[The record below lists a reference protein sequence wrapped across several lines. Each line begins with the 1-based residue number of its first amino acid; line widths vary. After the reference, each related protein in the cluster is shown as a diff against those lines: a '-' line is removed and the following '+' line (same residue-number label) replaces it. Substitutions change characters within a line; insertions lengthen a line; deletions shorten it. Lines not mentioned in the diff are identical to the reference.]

1 MSLLLDTHVVLWVLA
16 ADPTLAGPVREAII
30 DGNNRVFVSA
40 VTAWEIVIK
49 RALGKLRAPDDLHAQ
64 VRRLRLN
71 TLAIT
76 FQHAE
81 AVGDL
86 PGLHADPF
94 DRLLI
99 AQARTERLTLVTR
112 DAQIARY
119 DVATLAA

>member
-1 MSLLLDTHVVLWVLA
+1 MSLLLDTHVLLWVLA
-16 ADPTLAGPVREAII
+16 ADPTLAASARDAII

-49 RALGKLRAPDDLHAQ
+49 RALGKLRAPDDLHSQ
-64 VRRLRLN
+64 LRRLRLN

-81 AVGDL
+81 AVADL
-86 PGLHADPF
+86 PGLHADLF

-99 AQARTERLTLVTR
+99 AQARTEHLTLVTR

-119 DVATLAA
+119 DVATLTA